1 MKKLMIAAAAALAMA
16 FGAQAST
23 YYWGI
28 ETTGDYGMTGGAP
41 GTTFMTGDTAV
52 YVLLASDWD
61 QTKECLSKA
70 QQGPV
75 AYQEQQGW
83 GPEALPYQGVKT
95 GDQDFNYGTTD
106 VSGEALNVVF
116 VQTDA
121 SGNNYIS
128 WAETLT
134 STASTA
140 TEKNYNAFTTE
151 MVQGLADGGYSSFGA
166 VPEPTSG
173 LLLLIGVAGL
183 ALRRRRA

>member
-16 FGAQAST
+16 FGAQASA

-28 ETTGDYGMTGGAP
+28 ETTGDYGTSGGAP
-41 GTTFMTGDTAV
+41 GTTFMTGNTGV

-70 QQGPV
+70 QLGPV

-83 GPEALPYQGVKT
+83 GEDYLDYQGVKT
-95 GDQDFNYGTTD
+95 GTQKFNYGATD
-106 VSGEALNVVF
+106 ASGEFLDVIF
-116 VQTDA
+116 VQTD
-121 SGNNYIS
+121 STGDKYIS

-134 STASTA
+134 STASTSA
-140 TEKNYNAFTTE
+140 EKTMNSFTTE

-183 ALRRRRA
+183 ALRRRRS